1 MADNT
6 EEFDQNEL
14 NFLER
19 KRQIKKEI
27 AELNEREKRLL
38 EEQSEL
44 NEKDSAN
51 AKLKSK
57 EIEKQ
62 LENIRAQRRL
72 KKELIKDDEEI
83 NDYEDNIFHYIL
95 RQNEGL
101 KFQETTLQKNL
112 KLYDGIK
119 NTFGSFLKSSIE
131 YNKYV
136 NNLNVSK
143 LNPKE
148 AHKTI
153 VDMERTAAKLGMRA
167 GKGIQGVN
175 DLTQTFKYLQK
186 EIGATADDARSI
198 VEELSTTGYVNN
210 IKEASV
216 AISYFQRATGA
227 SVASTT
233 DLMNELTKVGKF
245 SDRETTT
252 MLANIAKVQ
261 QKNGITAKGMGT
273 LTTGI
278 AKATANMKIFGQSDQ
293 AIKNMVLSTAKLVS
307 GMEKVGVSAE
317 VAVGWV
323 ERLTDPEKI
332 EKNIGL
338 YAQLGMSISDVLS
351 GNIDSDQIGE
361 GMKEFG
367 QKIKDMGPIAGAQFA
382 NAFEVSYKDA
392 IKAADFEGP
401 DVQEV
406 EVDESLEAL
415 KEMKQATLDASA
427 AMQENINKL
436 AGAMQGIDKNILRLT
451 NRTQVLLVMMF
462 TQIRAQIDKL
472 ASRSPL
478 KQYFESSLADIEVK
492 YAELKQG
499 LDANIKNAQS
509 ELDKLKQK
517 ASMDKQNKLEKLA
530 SGGNINARNLL
541 DANKEVKT
549 AQENLESARVS
560 NASDETIKSLEDVL
574 KQITENT
581 KSLEET
587 VKEQSEDF
595 RNLSD
600 DYSTQLSEK
609 QKELSEALKQGA
621 ALDDEAQKALKDLE
635 TVMGNSST
643 EMKLALES
651 GSKRLENSINKGG
664 DEAGAEIKKNMKE
677 GSKELENDINGE
689 TRSMAKKLK
698 DVFTQGTN
706 KFRRSGRA
714 AGNSIRRNM
723 NSSTNRLNRTLDS
736 SFTQGANKIRNAM
749 RTNSGKGGGGGWIG
763 TALSAVTMIVPTVLN
778 SFFPKFGQWLGKS
791 KVGKFFADL
800 LGIDTDIANLTEAMQ
815 ENTDATLGN
824 TESNENSG
832 PAQIFR
838 QDNGRIAV
846 KSGATTTTTGTII
859 NQQTQQSTAINNTTN
874 KSTIVQPNNNIGVEN
889 RIDQQI
895 NIDKEQTGILTS
907 MAKNL
912 QIITDSVST
921 NKNNVAQPSSTA
933 QFVDTSQQTGHTED
947 NN

>member
-6 EEFDQNEL
+6 EEFEQNEL

-57 EIEKQ
+57 EIDKQ

-186 EIGATADDARSI
+186 ETGATADDARNI

-227 SVASTT
+227 SVTSTT

-261 QKNGITAKGMGT
+261 QKNGITVKGMGT

-278 AKATANMKIFGQSDQ
+278 AKATANMKTFGQSDQ

-307 GMEKVGVSAE
+307 GMEKIGVSAE

-382 NAFEVSYKDA
+382 NAFGVSYKDA

-401 DVQEV
+401 NVQEV
-406 EVDESLEAL
+406 EVNESLEAL

-436 AGAMQGIDKNILRLT
+436 AGAMQGMDKNILRLT

-462 TQIRAQIDKL
+462 AQIRNQIDKL

-509 ELDKLKQK
+509 ELDKLKQQ
-517 ASMDKQNKLEKLA
+517 ASTEKQSKLQDL
-530 SGGNINARNLL
+530 SVGNSNARKLL
-541 DANKEVKT
+541 VANKAVET
-549 AQENLESARVS
+549 AQENLKKAKDS
-560 NASDETIKSLEDVL
+560 NESDEAITKLENVL
-574 KQITENT
+574 KQMTENA

-587 VKEQSEDF
+587 VKEQSEEF

-609 QKELSEALKQGA
+609 QKELSNALKEGA

-689 TRSMAKKLK
+689 TRNMAKKLK
-698 DVFTQGTN
+698 DIFTQGAN

-714 AGNSIRRNM
+714 TGNSIRRNM
-723 NSSTNRLNRTLDS
+723 NSSTNRLNRTLDN

-749 RTNSGKGGGGGWIG
+749 RTNSGKGGGGGRIG
-763 TALSAVTMIVPTVLN
+763 TVLSMVTMFVPTILN

-846 KSGATTTTTGTII
+846 KSGTTTTTAGTII

-874 KSTIVQPNNNIGVEN
+874 KSTIVQPNNNIGVES

-907 MAKNL
+907 MAENL
-912 QIITDSVST
+912 QTIADSVST
-921 NKNNVAQPSSTA
+921 NKNNVAQPNRPA

>member
-1 MADNT
+1 MADNDT
-6 EEFDQNEL
+6 EKLDQNEL

-27 AELNEREKRLL
+27 AELDELERRLL
-38 EEQSEL
+38 KEQSEL
-44 NEKDSAN
+44 YEKDSAN
-51 AKLKSK
+51 AKLRLK
-57 EIEKQ
+57 EIDEQ
-62 LENIRAQRRL
+62 LKNLHAQRKL
-72 KKELIKDDEEI
+72 KKELISDDEEI
-83 NDYEDNIFHYIL
+83 NEYENNIFHFIL
-95 RQNEGL
+95 KQNENL
-101 KFQETTLQKNL
+101 KIQETTLQKNL
-112 KLYDGIK
+112 KLYDDIK
-119 NTFGSFLKSSIE
+119 NTFGSFLKSSVE

-136 NNLNVSK
+136 NSLDVSK

-153 VDMERTAAKLGMRA
+153 VDMERSAAQLGMRA

-175 DLTQTFKYLQK
+175 DLTQSFKYLQR
-186 EIGATADDARSI
+186 ETGATARDARDI

-261 QKNGITAKGMGT
+261 QKNGITVKGMGA
-273 LTTGI
+273 LTAGI
-278 AKATANMKIFGQSDQ
+278 AKATSNMKAFGQSDQ
-293 AIKNMVLSTAKLVS
+293 AIKNMVLSTANLVS
-307 GMEKVGVSAE
+307 GMEKVGVAAE

-332 EKNIGL
+332 EENIGL
-338 YAQLGMSISDVLS
+338 YAQLGMSISDALS

-382 NAFEVSYKDA
+382 KAFGVSYKDA

-401 DVQEV
+401 NVQEV

-436 AGAMQGIDKNILRLT
+436 AGAMQSMDKNILRLT

-462 TQIRAQIDKL
+462 AQIRAQIEKL

-492 YAELKQG
+492 YAELKKG
-499 LDANIKNAQS
+499 FDKEIENAQS
-509 ELDKLKQK
+509 ELDKLKQQ
-517 ASMDKQNKLEKLA
+517 ASIDKQGKLEGLA
-530 SGGNINARNLL
+530 NGGKINAKKLL
-541 DANKEVKT
+541 GANKAVET
-549 AQENLESARVS
+549 AQENLESARAS
-560 NASDETIKSLEDVL
+560 NASDETIASLENVL
-574 KQITENT
+574 KQITENA
-581 KSLEET
+581 KSLEES
-587 VKEQSEDF
+587 VKKDSEEF

-600 DYSTQLSEK
+600 DWATKMEEK
-609 QKELSEALKQGA
+609 QQKLNDALERGA

-635 TVMGNSST
+635 VVMGNSST
-643 EMKLALES
+643 EMKLALDE
-651 GSKRLENSINKGG
+651 GSRKLGNSIANGG
-664 DEAGAEIKKNMKE
+664 DEAGSEIKRNMKE
-677 GSKELENDINGE
+677 GSRDFGNEVKGE
-689 TRSMAKKLK
+689 TRSMAQKIK
-698 DVFTQGTN
+698 DAFTKGSNTVG
-706 KFRRSGRA
+706 K
-714 AGNSIRRNM
+714 SINRNM
-723 NSSTNRLNRTLDS
+723 SKNTDRLNRTLDS

-749 RTNSGKGGGGGWIG
+749 KSDLVKGGGGGWIG
-763 TALSAVTMIVPTVLN
+763 MILSAVTMLVPTVLN
-778 SFFPKFGQWLGKS
+778 SFLPKFGQWLGKN
-791 KVGKFFADL
+791 KVGKLFADL

-824 TESNENSG
+824 TESNEHSG

-846 KSGATTTTTGTII
+846 KSGSTTTAGTII
-859 NQQTQQSTAINNTTN
+859 NQQTQQNTAINNTTD
-874 KSTIVQPNNNIGVEN
+874 KTTVVQPNNNIGVES
-889 RIDQQI
+889 RLDQQI
-895 NIDKEQTGILTS
+895 AIGKEQTGILTS

-912 QIITDSVST
+912 QTITDSVST
-921 NKNNVAQPSSTA
+921 NKNNVAQPSRPA
-933 QFVDTSQQTGHTED
+933 QFANSNQQTGHTETD
-947 NN
+947 N